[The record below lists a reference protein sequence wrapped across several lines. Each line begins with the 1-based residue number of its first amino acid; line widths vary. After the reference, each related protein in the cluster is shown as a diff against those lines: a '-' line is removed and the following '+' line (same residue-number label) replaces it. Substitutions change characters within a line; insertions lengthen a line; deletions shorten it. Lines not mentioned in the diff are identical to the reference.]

1 MEAGQA
7 EEYAEG
13 EEEQE
18 DTKGI
23 DSSQAIDFV
32 LVKMTWPGNPT
43 LIMLVLNSSV
53 DNIRADPF
61 APCGKN

>member
-7 EEYAEG
+7 EEYADG

-32 LVKMTWPGNPT
+32 LVMTWPGNPT

-53 DNIRADPF
+53 DIRPYLLLL
-61 APCGKN
+61 